1 MNFRNPDFFFFYTEL
16 ELDWRKY
23 PAVWTRGWVGLWTQ
37 SKTDR
42 TVQEFIII
50 FSQSASEIGPN
61 NKIQSKKTVDPN
73 RAAQRVNTETGSSLI
88 NH

>member
-1 MNFRNPDFFFFYTEL
+1 MNLRNPDFLYTEL

-50 FSQSASEIGPN
+50 FSQSASEMGPN
-61 NKIQSKKTVDPN
+61 N
-73 RAAQRVNTETGSSLI
+73 
-88 NH
+88 